1 MASIPSPVVAIKIN
15 DWYKHIKRFNVK
27 EAHMLREE
35 VRQDIDVM
43 EEDEQAVLYFQLMEF
58 RHQLMTDYVQPSK
71 EPLEK
76 SDYLKAVEGQGK
88 KISAILEYYFNF
100 ISRNV

>member
-15 DWYKHIKRFNVK
+15 EWYKHIKRFNVK
-27 EAHMLREE
+27 EAQMLREE
-35 VRQDIDVM
+35 IRKDIDVM

-71 EPLEK
+71 EPLEN
-76 SDYLKAVEGQGK
+76 L
-88 KISAILEYYFNF
+88 IT
-100 ISRNV
+100 

>member
-1 MASIPSPVVAIKIN
+1 MESIPSPVVAVKIN
-15 DWYKHIKRFNVK
+15 EWYKHIKKFNVK
-27 EAHMLREE
+27 ESEKLREE
-35 VRQDIDVM
+35 IRKEIDVM

-58 RHQLMTDYVQPSK
+58 RHQLMLDYVQPSG

-88 KISAILEYYFNF
+88 KMAGFLEYYFNF
-100 ISRNV
+100 F